1 MSDQSLAKV
10 DDVIERG
17 QSIPDDVT
25 EVREPDGD
33 LWRLTDR
40 GWYCPRVWPDGE
52 PDTLSGYT
60 RQLSMMRGPLTVTAV
75 CKSEPLARVD
85 DVIQYGQDIPGNVV
99 AFTDID
105 GDPWRRTG
113 PDVWTWLHDDSHSLS
128 DFRARPGWWP
138 MTVVEVDPEPEP
150 QPVAR
155 RLVGP
160 PHAHLDAPCTDACY
174 EPAESGPG
182 DREPDPREVAD
193 HHLMTALGVDRL
205 DGVMPAIQSLQAD
218 RAVLVQVMAELGVDR
233 VEDVLVSLEK
243 RFNALVM
250 ARTSREEN
258 RTARLAAEAE
268 IQRLLALA
276 PEVEPGPLVPQV
288 PDDLDRFLAER
299 LKDPEFAA
307 AFEDAG
313 VRPRLVLRL
322 TALRNAR
329 GLTVEQVAKRMQMKP
344 KRVREYEGGVTDPT
358 LSMHQCYARA
368 VGARITVEVIE
379 P

>member
-1 MSDQSLAKV
+1 MG
-10 DDVIERG
+10 DVQQQIA
-17 QSIPDDVT
+17 
-25 EVREPDGD
+25 DGA
-33 LWRLTDR
+33 R
-40 GWYCPRVWPDGE
+40 
-52 PDTLSGYT
+52 
-60 RQLSMMRGPLTVTAV
+60 
-75 CKSEPLARVD
+75 PLARVG
-85 DVIQYGQDIPGNVV
+85 DVIEHGRAIPANVV
-99 AFTDID
+99 RMVDADRTA
-105 GDPWRRTG
+105 GRSWRRVNGT
-113 PDVWTWLHDDSHSLS
+113 DFEYYDADDDEVVLEAL
-128 DFRARPGWWP
+128 DPAICNGGWWP
-138 MTVVEVDPEPEP
+138 MTVVEVDPEP
-150 QPVAR
+150 QPAER

-313 VRPRLVLRL
+313 VRPRLILRL
-322 TALRNAR
+322 TALRKAR
-329 GLTVEQVAKRMQMKP
+329 GLTVEQLAERMQMKP
-344 KRVREYEGGVTDPT
+344 KRVRQYEGGLTDPT